1 MAFIIF
7 LFNVLRYVLFNDP
20 VYSYAACVNISYFL
34 NSLSPNISYFL
45 NSLSPVSDQNA
56 LDRSYRDLHL
66 SLQTSGLLAPLFRIR
81 TSILAMKIF
90 AKATAV
96 SVPIGFP
103 CVCK

>member
-1 MAFIIF
+1 M
-7 LFNVLRYVLFNDP
+7 LRYVLFNDP
-20 VYSYAACVNISYFL
+20 VYSYAACVDISYFL
-34 NSLSPNISYFL
+34 NP
-45 NSLSPVSDQNA
+45 LSPVSDQNA

-66 SLQTSGLLAPLFRIR
+66 SLQTSGLLAPLFRIC

>member
-1 MAFIIF
+1 M
-7 LFNVLRYVLFNDP
+7 LRYVLFNDP
-20 VYSYAACVNISYFL
+20 VYSYAACV
-34 NSLSPNISYFL
+34 NISYFL

-66 SLQTSGLLAPLFRIR
+66 SLQTSGLLAPLFRIC

-103 CVCK
+103 